1 MVDVIFD
8 PSFQKE
14 FQKIKDKILKERI
27 MKQIFKIKENPEIG
41 KPMKYTRR
49 GTRELYIPPFRLSYS
64 VEGNTVYVL
73 EVYHKAE
80 Q

>member
-73 EVYHKAE
+73 EVYHKDE